1 MLEHSGWTIT
11 LKKENEEDTLLQS
24 PVISFSLT
32 RENDDYSQI
41 ASNIE
46 VTIDNCNLLLNEGTS
61 MLGQKFDITMI
72 CEPYEGSKKNI
83 LDATLISLTHKQE
96 GTNMHVVANW
106 SYLEDESFPQTV
118 NVDTIQIREVADYYH
133 ASNISISNYNF
144 AYQTVYDECFLNP
157 DLDRDQELSWSLLG
171 F

>member
-11 LKKENEEDTLLQS
+11 LRKENEEDTLLQS
-24 PVISFSLT
+24 PVRSFSLT

-83 LDATLISLTHKQE
+83 LDATLISLTHKLE

-118 NVDTIQIREVADYYH
+118 NVDTRQIWEVADYYT
-133 ASNISISNYNF
+133 SISNYNLGIQ
-144 AYQTVYDECFLNP
+144 AVYNEGFINLN
-157 DLDRDQELSWSLLG
+157 LDRDQKVNWSLLG

>member
-1 MLEHSGWTIT
+1 MLAHSGWTIT
-11 LKKENEEDTLLQS
+11 LRKENEEDTLLQS
-24 PVISFSLT
+24 PVRSFSLT
-32 RENDDYSQI
+32 CENDDYSQI

-83 LDATLISLTHKQE
+83 LDATLISLTHKLE

-118 NVDTIQIREVADYYH
+118 NVDTRQIWEVADYYT
-133 ASNISISNYNF
+133 SISNYNIGIQ
-144 AYQTVYDECFLNP
+144 AVYNEGFINLN
-157 DLDRDQELSWSLLG
+157 LDRDQKVNWSLLG